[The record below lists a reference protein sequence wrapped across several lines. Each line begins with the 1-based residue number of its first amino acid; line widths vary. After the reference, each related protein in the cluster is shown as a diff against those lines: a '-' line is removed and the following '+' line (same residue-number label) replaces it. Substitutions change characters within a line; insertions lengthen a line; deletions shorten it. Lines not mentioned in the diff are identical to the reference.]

1 MVPVNQQHSIEAE
14 IPAKPA
20 TAPPLD
26 DESSEDDISMYST
39 STMSSAKPASIKL
52 RDQHLPSYRTATRYV
67 NSYPVNKDD

>member
-1 MVPVNQQHSIEAE
+1 MVPVNPRHSIEPE

-26 DESSEDDISMYST
+26 DESSDDDLSMYSS
-39 STMSSAKPASIKL
+39 STMSSARPASIKP

-67 NSYPVNKDD
+67 NSYPVK